1 MKKIFLLCLWVA
13 FILSACQKDNEP
25 APGERPDERLN
36 EVLSQY
42 KSQLVGAE
50 HGWKAILY
58 PEGGAGYSFWLK
70 FSESDR
76 VTMSSDINTS
86 TAAVLESSYRLKA
99 LQRPA
104 LLFDTYSYLHI
115 LSDPDATKSGGDWGE
130 GKYSDFEFSFTSV
143 SPDTVTLTGNLKG
156 SKMILVKANQEEAEN
171 YINRIL
177 EKASIFENINNFTT
191 YFKRLTVG
199 NQAFDVSVRPGIRYI
214 TFTYFE
220 GEVSKAFTT
229 SYLYTGEG
237 VVLIEP
243 FNSGNITISSI
254 KVLGYDAANFRIN
267 LNIND
272 AAASIQEATSPAKV
286 DVAGARRFFN
296 TPADD
301 YWISVSGFTVNGEQD
316 AYKVSSIQGLS
327 FLVFWPKFDKS
338 NNTDYDLLG
347 FVKDNTI
354 AYGPAAI
361 PNLTTDGRIVYTHL
375 GDLGTVPPEDESAVT
390 ATRQQWTIPEGY
402 YIIYTGAT
410 SCDLVS
416 AKDAKAWISLFR

>member
-1 MKKIFLLCLWVA
+1 MKKIFLLCLWGA
-13 FILSACQKDNEP
+13 FILSACQKENEP

-50 HGWKAILY
+50 HGWKATLY
-58 PEGGAGYSFWLK
+58 PEGGAGYSFWLD

-76 VTMSSDINTS
+76 VTMTSDINAD
-86 TAAVLESSYRLKA
+86 AAAKLESSYRLKA

-130 GKYSDFEFSFTSV
+130 GKYSDFEFSFTAV

-156 SKMILVKANQEEAEN
+156 SKMILVKASQEEAEN

-177 EKASIFENINNFTT
+177 GKAGIFENINNFTT

-199 NQAFDVSVRPGIRYI
+199 SQAFDVSVQPGIRYI

-220 GEVSKAFTT
+220 GEVSKVFTT
-229 SYLYTGEG
+229 SYLYTEEG
-237 VVLIEP
+237 VVLLEP
-243 FNSGNITISSI
+243 FNSGGITISTI
-254 KVLGYDAANFRIN
+254 NVLGYDATNSKMNLSIN
-267 LNIND
+267 N
-272 AAASIQEATSPAKV
+272 AAASMQEASRPAKV

-301 YWISVSGFTVNGEQD
+301 YWISVGGFTVNGEQD
-316 AYKVSSIQGLS
+316 AFKVGAIQGLS
-327 FLVFWPKFDKS
+327 FLVFWPKFDQY
-338 NNTDYDLLG
+338 NNRDYDLLG

-361 PNLTTDGRIVYTHL
+361 PDLTADGRIVYTHL
-375 GDLGTVPPEDESAVT
+375 GDLGTVPPEDEPAVT
-390 ATRQQWTIPEGY
+390 ATRNQWTISEGY
-402 YIIYTGAT
+402 YVIYTGAT